1 MLPLSITIQTPSCIL
16 RRFSREDIP
25 FVFSASQC
33 AGFCDGM
40 KWSPPAS
47 EEELIEPY
55 NNNIVAWDS
64 GKAYTFTIEE
74 KHSRKPLGRV
84 VIREEEAGCWN
95 IGFWTHPEYQGRGY
109 MTESAAA
116 MLDFGFNTLA
126 AVKINASHAVWNI
139 ASRKVLE
146 KIGMKF
152 VNHAPQGFL
161 KNGQWVAEDILEI
174 SKEEWKQHAGK
185 TVPHHLK
192 IEDKQ

>member
-1 MLPLSITIQTPSCIL
+1 MLPMSITIQTSRCCL

-25 FVFSASQC
+25 FVFSASQN

-40 KWSPPAS
+40 KWNPPAG
-47 EEELIEPY
+47 EEELMEPY
-55 NNNIVAWDS
+55 NNTVVAWDS

-95 IGFWTHPEYQGRGY
+95 IGFWTHPEYQGLGY
-109 MTESAAA
+109 MTESAVAI
-116 MLDFGFNTLA
+116 LDFGFKTLS
-126 AVKINASHAVWNI
+126 AVKIQAGHAVWNI

-152 VNHAPQGFL
+152 VNHVPQGFL
-161 KNGQWVAEDILEI
+161 KNGKWVAEDILAI
-174 SKEEWKQHAGK
+174 SKEEWERHPGQNVASS
-185 TVPHHLK
+185 LK
-192 IEDKQ
+192 REERQ